1 MGQRQLLCF
10 LRVMVHD
17 PQVVVLDE
25 ATSSI
30 DSESEELVAKALNT
44 MMAGRT
50 AIVIAHRL
58 STIRHADVILV
69 MHRGEVR
76 ESGRHA
82 ELLLREDGLYR
93 RLYELQYKDQ
103 VA

>member
-1 MGQRQLLCF
+1 
-10 LRVMVHD
+10 MVHD